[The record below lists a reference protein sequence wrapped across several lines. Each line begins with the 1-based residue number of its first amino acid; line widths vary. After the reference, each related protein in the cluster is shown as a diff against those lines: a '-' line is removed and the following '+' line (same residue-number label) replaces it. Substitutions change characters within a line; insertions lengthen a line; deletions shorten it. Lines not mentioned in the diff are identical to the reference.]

1 MFTDEE
7 DAHVMR
13 HYLGVDL
20 LVDGSLGFLLLLNG
34 QQVHQRTDGHP
45 LHRHAT
51 QTRRNNDN
59 KDLITDKENTVT
71 QLLLHS
77 CAHTHTEDFIRC
89 IEASKSSSI
98 NS

>member
-1 MFTDEE
+1 MVILNSLTRTSYTHACDGVCSSGHRAADMFTDEE

-45 LHRHAT
+45 LHHHAT
-51 QTRRNNDN
+51 QTRRNNGRLDY
-59 KDLITDKENTVT
+59 
-71 QLLLHS
+71 
-77 CAHTHTEDFIRC
+77 R
-89 IEASKSSSI
+89 
-98 NS
+98 